1 MSSPFMPEDSD
12 FDASI
17 VLASDADIVVNKP
30 LTSDE
35 ARALTDTIRNAVDV
49 LWVLIVKAHSGKA
62 WAALG
67 YDTWADYVQ
76 QEFNMS
82 RSRSYQLLDQ
92 ARVVQEIEAALPE
105 GTKVSISEAAARD
118 LKGVLE
124 EVVPEIK
131 ERTEG
136 LDPDEAS
143 DILDEIV
150 AEKRERLKEEK
161 DAALA
166 DAELDDEYFGAEFDD
181 DYSGG
186 GRGPGSGG
194 GAFVDDDMY
203 DDDDDDKPSYGE
215 IDDVDVVAIRKAVN
229 AAHDL
234 YSSLSAL
241 AGLPSNLEEVVD
253 IIPRERYA
261 QIESNLE
268 RAQDNLAKFA
278 GLWAARNEDENE
290 ENE

>member
-12 FDASI
+12 FDAAI
-17 VLASDADIVVNKP
+17 VVASDASIVIDKP
-30 LTSDE
+30 LTSEE

-49 LWVLIVKAHSGKA
+49 LWVLIMKAHNGKA
-62 WAALG
+62 WSALG

-92 ARVVQEIEAALPE
+92 ARVVQEIEAALPD

-166 DAELDDEYFGAEFDD
+166 DAELDDEYFGAEFDEG
-181 DYSGG
+181 YSGG
-186 GRGPGSGG
+186 SGRGTGG

-203 DDDDDDKPSYGE
+203 DDDEDDDDKPSYGE

-278 GLWAARNEDENE
+278 ELWAARSEDEE
-290 ENE
+290 TE